1 MGNKNPK
8 KTGVK
13 SNQPLPVIGKCLI
26 CNIPMRFQSTE
37 EEEPV
42 DLVAV
47 KAEPKEIG
55 VKKQAAIDKAEG
67 FLKEL
72 GL

>member
-1 MGNKNPK
+1 M
-8 KTGVK
+8 KTYKQK
-13 SNQPLPVIGKCLI
+13 SEYSQI
-26 CNIPMRFQSTE
+26 CGY
-37 EEEPV
+37 
-42 DLVAV
+42 LVAV
-47 KAEPKEIG
+47 KAEIKEIA

>member
-1 MGNKNPK
+1 MD
-8 KTGVK
+8 T
-13 SNQPLPVIGKCLI
+13 
-26 CNIPMRFQSTE
+26 FE

-47 KAEPKEIG
+47 KAEIKEIV
-55 VKKQAAIDKAEG
+55 VKKQAAIDKAER
-67 FLKEL
+67 FLKGS

>member
-1 MGNKNPK
+1 MLKA
-8 KTGVK
+8 
-13 SNQPLPVIGKCLI
+13 NQPLPVIGKCLI
-26 CNIPMRFQSTE
+26 CNISMRFQSTE

-47 KAEPKEIG
+47 KAEPKKIG
-55 VKKQAAIDKAEG
+55 VKKQAAIDKVEG